1 MFTHGFPWGRVVQS
15 FVFLCCFVDHCL
27 SFFLSF
33 ATVLSAI
40 HFFVSDY
47 PLDMFKFSDNLLVSE
62 IGNDKSINEMIGCV
76 LRNIQL
82 HISYIFGTRMGSTL
96 YRN

>member
-1 MFTHGFPWGRVVQS
+1 MFTHGFRGVVLRS
-15 FVFLCCFVDHCL
+15 LCFLCCFVDHCL
-27 SFFLSF
+27 SFSLSF

-40 HFFVSDY
+40 QFFVSDY
-47 PLDMFKFSDNLLVSE
+47 LFNMFKFSDNLLVSE

>member
-1 MFTHGFPWGRVVQS
+1 MVFRGVVLPNLLFS
-15 FVFLCCFVDHCL
+15 VRCFIDHCL
-27 SFFLSF
+27 SFFLLF
-33 ATVLSAI
+33 PLVLSAI
-40 HFFVSDY
+40 QFSVSDY
-47 PLDMFKFSDNLLVSE
+47 PFNMFQFSDNLLVSE

>member
-1 MFTHGFPWGRVVQS
+1 MGSCCAVFC
-15 FVFLCCFVDHCL
+15 FLCCFVDHCL
-27 SFFLSF
+27 SFFLLF
-33 ATVLSAI
+33 PLVLSAI
-40 HFFVSDY
+40 QFSVSEY
-47 PLDMFKFSDNLLVSE
+47 PFNMFKFSDNLLVSE

-82 HISYIFGTRMGSTL
+82 HISYILGTRMGSTL